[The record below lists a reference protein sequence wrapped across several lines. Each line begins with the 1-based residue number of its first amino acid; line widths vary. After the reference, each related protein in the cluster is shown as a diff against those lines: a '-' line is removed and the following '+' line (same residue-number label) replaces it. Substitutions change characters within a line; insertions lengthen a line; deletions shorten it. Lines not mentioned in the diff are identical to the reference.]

1 MRCCVGSSVKRR
13 ESRPEPWSQQGE
25 IMSLLTLLL
34 RNLTFHVLPH
44 AAICLGVAIGTT
56 VLTGALLVGDSLRGS
71 LRALALERLGSIEA
85 AVLSDRPFRSELAQA
100 LRPALEPGEVVPALI
115 LRGSALVRG
124 PDGST
129 TARAGGVQVVAV
141 SSDFWP
147 LFGLHKPELEDA
159 VLVNQPL
166 ADALGIQAG
175 DRLEIRLG
183 KVEWIPTDS
192 LLGRRSDDPGLTLE
206 ASPVAEIL
214 PARGVGRFMLGTQQQ
229 LPRIAY
235 VQIDRVQRRLRE
247 SLGLTRPA
255 NALLVAWEGENFPA
269 DSSQSAN
276 QPLDALQARLD
287 EVAELADIGLELKT
301 DVTGKRYFSLETR
314 RLILEPS
321 IVERVVR
328 AARESGWDVVPTLSY
343 LANVILDEGDLSA
356 SVASSVASAALSP
369 TPFDMARLARSA
381 SRYVPYSVVTALH
394 PDAPPPWGPLT
405 LVNGS
410 PAPRLEP
417 DQILLSEWAATDLWP
432 DCDWP
437 NRVGR
442 SLVTLHYFLEGDG
455 HLLAEGR
462 HTFRL
467 AGIVR
472 MDEYSAD
479 RSLTPEFPGLR
490 GTRIRDWKPPFPPE
504 QWRPEWVRERDEDY
518 WRRHRAAPKAF
529 IHPETARRLWS
540 SRYGDY
546 TSLRFAIPPAVADDP
561 ELIEQKRREL
571 TALVRTTLPAR
582 EMGLRFLPVKTQALQ
597 AASSSTAQI
606 FGWLFVGFSFFLII
620 SAMLLVVLLF
630 RLGVDRRSR
639 EIGLL
644 HAVGF
649 QAGTVRRL
657 LLTEGL
663 LLAVLG
669 AALGVA
675 AAWGYAWLLVRF
687 LNHSWQ
693 QSLQTSFLQF
703 HVAASDPLFGPW
715 PYPSLSLGWL
725 LSVVIGIISILWAGR
740 GLRRIEPRE
749 LLSGGFSLDSQ
760 WQRRG
765 WGAAAVAVA
774 GFCLALILAACSFTV
789 AQSSA
794 PPLFFGSGTALLVG
808 GLGLVTWYLRRPET
822 EAVRGHGWRAVVRLG
837 AANSRRRVG
846 RSMLTA
852 GLLACATFLILAVES
867 FRKDASEAHWKDI
880 HSGTGGFALVAESD
894 VPMPFEPNSSDS
906 RRALLPDL
914 PTEQLDQLEKQL
926 DGCSIIALRLRPGDD
941 VSCLNL
947 YTPLQPRIVGISPR
961 FADRGGFGCDAWDK
975 LAARFGTGSPEDGP
989 IPILA
994 DDHTAQWVLHKTVGD
1009 VWTIIDERGRDVPV
1023 QLVGLLHGSLFQS
1036 ELLMAETDFRRLFP
1050 SQSGYRF
1057 FLVETPESSAA
1068 KAAQALEQLFGESYG
1083 LVVTTS
1089 RDRLAGFHAV
1099 ENTYLST
1106 FQLLGAFGLLLG
1118 TAGLGVVLFRN
1129 VLERRGE
1136 LALLRAL
1143 GWSMADL
1150 RRLVMAETSFLI
1162 LIGLILGSA
1171 AALVAV
1177 LPHLLDRLPS
1187 VPWAGMVGLLAL
1199 VALVGLVSSRLA
1211 VAVALRT
1218 PLLPALRRE

>member
-1 MRCCVGSSVKRR
+1 
-13 ESRPEPWSQQGE
+13 
-25 IMSLLTLLL
+25 MSLLTLLF
-34 RNLTFHVLPH
+34 RNLTFRVLTH
-44 AAICLGVAIGTT
+44 AAICLGVAIGTA

-71 LRALALERLGSIEA
+71 LRALALERLGGIEA
-85 AVLSDRPFRSELAQA
+85 ALLSDRPFRSELAQA
-100 LRPALEPGEVVPALI
+100 LRQGPEPARVVPALV

-124 PDGST
+124 ADGST
-129 TARAGGVQVVAV
+129 TARAGGVQVVGI

-147 LFGLHKPELEDA
+147 LFGLHKSDLEDS

-183 KVEWIPTDS
+183 KVEMIPTDS

-214 PARGVGRFMLGTQQQ
+214 PARGVGRFTLGTQQQ
-229 LPRIAY
+229 IPRIAY
-235 VQIDRVQRRLRE
+235 VPIDRVQRRLRE
-247 SLGLTRPA
+247 SVGLTHPA
-255 NALLVAWEGENFPA
+255 NALLVAWKRENGPTG
-269 DSSQSAN
+269 DSQSEN
-276 QPLDALQARLD
+276 HRLEALQARLD
-287 EVAELADIGLELKT
+287 DVAELTDFGLELKT

-321 IVERVVR
+321 VVERVVQ
-328 AARESGWDVVPTLSY
+328 AAREAGWDVQPTLSY

-356 SVASSVASAALSP
+356 SVASSVASAASP
-369 TPFDMARLARSA
+369 TPFEMARLARSA
-381 SRYVPYSVVTALH
+381 TRYVPYSVVTALQ

-405 LVNGS
+405 LVDGK

-417 DQILLSEWAATDLWP
+417 DEILLSEWAATDLWP
-432 DCDWP
+432 DRDWS
-437 NRVGR
+437 NRVGQ

-455 HLLAEGR
+455 RLLAEGCQA
-462 HTFRL
+462 FRL
-467 AGIVR
+467 AGVVR

-490 GTRIRDWKPPFPPE
+490 GTRIRDWKPPFPAE
-504 QWRPEWVRERDEDY
+504 QWHPEWVRERDEDY
-518 WRRHRAAPKAF
+518 WRRHRVAPKAF
-529 IHPETARRLWS
+529 VHPETARRLWS

-546 TSLRFAIPPAVADDP
+546 TSLRFAIPSAVAGDP

-582 EMGLRFLPVKTQALQ
+582 EMGLRFLPVKAQALQ
-597 AASSSTAQI
+597 AASSSTAQM

-630 RLGVDRRSR
+630 RLGVDQRGR

-644 HAVGF
+644 YAVGF
-649 QAGTVRRL
+649 QARTVRRL
-657 LLTEGL
+657 LLSEGL

-669 AALGVA
+669 AAVGVA
-675 AAWGYAWLLVRF
+675 AAWGYAWLVVQF

-693 QSLQTSFLQF
+693 ASLQTSFLQF
-703 HVAASDPLFGPW
+703 HVAASDPLLGPW

-725 LSVVIGIISILWAGR
+725 LSVVIGMISILWAGR

-749 LLSGGFSLDSQ
+749 LLTGGFSLDSQ
-760 WQRRG
+760 LQRRG
-765 WGAAAVAVA
+765 WGAAAVAVI
-774 GFCLALILAACSFTV
+774 GFCLALVLAACSFAV
-789 AQSSA
+789 PQSSA
-794 PPLFFGSGTALLVG
+794 PPLFFGSGTALLIG
-808 GLGLVTWYLRRPET
+808 GLGLVTWYLRRPEA
-822 EAVRGHGWRAVVRLG
+822 ESVRGHGWPAVVRLG

-867 FRKDASEAHWKDI
+867 FRKDASEANREDLD
-880 HSGTGGFALVAESD
+880 SGTGGFALVAESD
-894 VPMPFEPNSSDS
+894 VPMPFEPNSTDS
-906 RRALLPDL
+906 RRALLPDV
-914 PTEQLDQLEKQL
+914 PTDQFDKLEKQL
-926 DGCSIIALRLRPGDD
+926 SGCSIIALRLRPGDD

-961 FADRGGFGCDAWDK
+961 FTERGGFGCEAWDK
-975 LAARFGTGSPEDGP
+975 LAARFGTDSHESSP

-1050 SQSGYRF
+1050 SQGGYRF
-1057 FLVETPESSAA
+1057 FLVETPKSTAA
-1068 KAAQALEQLFGESYG
+1068 TAAQALEQLFGESYG
-1083 LVVTTS
+1083 LIVTPS
-1089 RDRLAGFHAV
+1089 RERLAGFHAV

-1162 LIGLILGSA
+1162 LVGLVLGTA

-1177 LPHLLDRLPS
+1177 LPHLLDRLSS
-1187 VPWAGMVGLLAL
+1187 VPWAGLIGLLAL
-1199 VALVGLVSSRLA
+1199 VAVVGLVSSRLA
-1211 VAVALRT
+1211 VAIALRT